1 MKSRYVNLLIIVV
14 ALLMSAFV
22 YPKLRPSLTIHW
34 LFFKPNLSAAKLF
47 VVLFIPILMLFI
59 SYSISF
65 LFDIDSFK
73 KNVSEKIK
81 GIIITSLL
89 LSLLTIHM
97 AILTIALGFN
107 LNISMVSGF
116 ILGTITM
123 ILSNIMPKV
132 ERNRVFGLRTKWTI
146 KDDRVWLISNRFI
159 SKLLFLSGFLMVI
172 SVMVTPNYS
181 LYFAIFILLLV
192 GLIGYIHSYITYKKL
207 NFD

>member
-14 ALLMSAFV
+14 ALLMSTFV

-81 GIIITSLL
+81 GIIITSVL

-97 AILTIALGFN
+97 AILTMALGFN

>member
-81 GIIITSLL
+81 GIIITSVL